1 MEMDAA
7 DKLLPP
13 MMAAGP
19 VRGIID
25 AKTKELK
32 RRIAE
37 YLNITEDHILYISYP
52 GDSRGIIPH
61 FVAID
66 NATESLV
73 LAIRGTNSLTGLH
86 TDVRAQNIEFCGGE
100 AHKGMADRACK
111 LFENKKTMETINA
124 FLEENPKFRL
134 ILTGHSLGAGV
145 AGLLSI
151 KLHRQTEEYVHV
163 KRKSMHCFGFGC
175 PPVFAPPE
183 NDAKVEGALSS
194 STWLVNRRDVIPFM
208 SLDSISLLAK
218 VLHKVDL
225 FTRKVIEAGNSPLDL
240 AKWNIP
246 ESLVREV
253 TDGSNTLGP
262 PINGKRLQIP
272 GKRVLWMNDVQG
284 QGDTRE
290 SNIVCCDPSDLANLA
305 IRLSDQF
312 IFDHMSPRYQLRIAN
327 LLPSKDGKR

>member
-1 MEMDAA
+1 MF
-7 DKLLPP
+7 
-13 MMAAGP
+13 
-19 VRGIID
+19 VR
-25 AKTKELK
+25 
-32 RRIAE
+32 R
-37 YLNITEDHILYISYP
+37 S
-52 GDSRGIIPH
+52 
-61 FVAID
+61 V
-66 NATESLV
+66 
-73 LAIRGTNSLTGLH
+73 
-86 TDVRAQNIEFCGGE
+86 EFCGGE
-100 AHKGMADRACK
+100 AHEGMADRACK
-111 LFENKKTMETINA
+111 LFENEKTMETINA

-151 KLHRQTEEYVHV
+151 IMHQQAEKYVHV
-163 KRKSMHCFGFGC
+163 KRKTMHCFGFGC
-175 PPVFAPPE
+175 PPVFAPPK
-183 NDAKVEGALSS
+183 NDANMEEALSS

-208 SLDSISLLAK
+208 SLDSISLLAE

-225 FTRKVIEAGNSPLDL
+225 FTRKVIEAGNSKLDL
-240 AKWNIP
+240 GKWNIP
-246 ESLVREV
+246 ESLVKEV